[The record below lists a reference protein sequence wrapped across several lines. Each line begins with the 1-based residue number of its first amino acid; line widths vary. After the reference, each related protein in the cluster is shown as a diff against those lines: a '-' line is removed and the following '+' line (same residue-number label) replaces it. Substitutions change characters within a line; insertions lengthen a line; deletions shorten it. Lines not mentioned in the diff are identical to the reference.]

1 MLEKILDRNNVE
13 KALKQVIANKGVGGV
28 DDMQVDELRPFLHTH
43 YQQLRTSILEG
54 GYKPQAVKKVEIPKP
69 EGGKRM
75 LGIPTV
81 TDRLIQQCIN
91 QVLNGMSDVTFD
103 EWSYASVPIAMHIR
117 QYFRRKPSYRKD
129 MNGR

>member
-13 KALKQVIANKGVGGV
+13 KALKQVIANKGAGGV
-28 DDMQVDELRPFLHTH
+28 DDMKIDELRPFISSH

-54 GYKPQAVKKVEIPKP
+54 SYKPQPVKKVEILKP

-81 TDRLIQQCIN
+81 TDRLIQQCIS
-91 QVLNGMSDVTFD
+91 QVLNCTYDPTFD
-103 EWSYASVPIAMHIR
+103 EWSYG
-117 QYFRRKPSYRKD
+117 FRPRSE
-129 MNGR
+129 